1 MSFLISSQRSFERDA
16 LSEAYY
22 IISDVL
28 GYDSHPLKS
37 RVPGLSILRL
47 RKEDI
52 KPFHII
58 NEIRQYIQE
67 KGPLV
72 ACLKIVPLERLI
84 KTNLSEIVENAV
96 SLAKLKILS
105 TCSWRIKVRKRQ
117 THLRTF
123 QVIEKIA
130 ERINWGTVN
139 LNSPDFEI
147 RVEIIRDLTGISVME
162 PHMVFNL
169 ARILKEGENDQTN

>member
-22 IISDVL
+22 VISDVL
-28 GYDSHPLKS
+28 GYDTHPLKS
-37 RVPGLSILRL
+37 RVPGLSILKL
-47 RKEDI
+47 KEDI
-52 KPFHII
+52 KPFHVI

-72 ACLKIVPLERLI
+72 ACLKIIPLERLI
-84 KTNLSEIVENAV
+84 KTNISEIVENAV
-96 SLAKLKILS
+96 TLAKLKILP

-117 THLRTF
+117 TNLRTF

-130 ERINWGTVN
+130 ERINWGIVN
-139 LNSPDFEI
+139 LTSPDFEI

-162 PHMVFNL
+162 PHMEFNL
-169 ARILKEGENDQTN
+169 TRILEEGQKDQTN

>member
-22 IISDVL
+22 VISDVL
-28 GYDSHPLKS
+28 GYKSHPLKS
-37 RVPGLSILRL
+37 RVPGLAILRL
-47 RKEDI
+47 TEEA

-58 NEIRQYIQE
+58 KEIRQYIQE

-84 KTNLSEIVENAV
+84 KTNLSEIIENAV
-96 SLAKLKILS
+96 SLAKLKILP
-105 TCSWRIKVRKRQ
+105 TNSWKIHVRKRQ
-117 THLRTF
+117 TNLRTF
-123 QVIEKIA
+123 QVVEKIA
-130 ERINWGTVN
+130 EKINWGVVN
-139 LNSPDFEI
+139 LTSPDFEI

-162 PHMVFNL
+162 PHLEFSL
-169 ARILKEGENDQTN
+169 ARFMEEEQKSK

>member
-22 IISDVL
+22 VISDVL
-28 GYDSHPLKS
+28 GFKTRPLKS

-47 RKEDI
+47 MEEDT
-52 KPFHII
+52 PFHV
-58 NEIRQYIQE
+58 IREVKQYIQE

-72 ACLKIVPLERLI
+72 ACLKIVPLEQLI
-84 KTNLSEIVENAV
+84 KTNLSQIVHNAV
-96 SLAKLKILS
+96 SLAKLKILPS
-105 TCSWRIKVRKRQ
+105 NTWKINVRKRQ
-117 THLRTF
+117 TTLRTL

-130 ERINWGTVN
+130 EEINWGVVN
-139 LNSPDFEI
+139 LTSPDFEI

-162 PHMVFNL
+162 PHLEFSL
-169 ARILKEGENDQTN
+169 AQYMK

>member
-22 IISDVL
+22 VISDVL
-28 GYDSHPLKS
+28 GYKTHPLRS
-37 RVPGLSILRL
+37 RVPGLAILRL
-47 RKEDI
+47 TEET
-52 KPFHII
+52 KPFRVIK
-58 NEIRQYIQE
+58 EIRQYIQE

-96 SLAKLKILS
+96 SLAKLKILP
-105 TCSWRIKVRKRQ
+105 TDSWKIHVRKRQ
-117 THLRTF
+117 TNLRTL

-130 ERINWGTVN
+130 ENINWGVVN
-139 LNSPDFEI
+139 LTSPDLEI

-162 PHMVFNL
+162 PHLVFSL
-169 ARILKEGENDQTN
+169 AHLWEEEQKGK